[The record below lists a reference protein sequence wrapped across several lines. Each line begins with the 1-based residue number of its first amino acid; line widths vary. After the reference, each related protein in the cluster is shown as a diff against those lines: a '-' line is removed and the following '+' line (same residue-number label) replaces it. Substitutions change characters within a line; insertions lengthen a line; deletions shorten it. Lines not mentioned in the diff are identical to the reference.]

1 MDDFTILKPGE
12 RLRTIRKKL
21 GLTQEDLVGK
31 NMSKNYISMF
41 ENDKRPISIINAAY
55 LAETL
60 NNKARDMDIELD
72 LTASYFVKS
81 EEDLARERCLEW
93 LDNIKKENKNNKIR
107 IYRELYNIIY
117 LSSKY
122 ELEDILAEALERKG
136 KLLYRDGL
144 YPCAITHL
152 SQSLLYYSKAGDK
165 EKIKGVYMFIGKAY
179 FMDLNYK
186 MSIVYYNLAGL
197 IEKDEDILYYKA
209 LSYYKLRHF
218 QMAKKIIDNIMFR
231 DERVLKLI
239 HNIEKIVK

>member
-1 MDDFTILKPGE
+1 MDDFTILKPGQ
-12 RLRTIRKKL
+12 RLRAIRKKL

-41 ENDKRPISIINAAY
+41 ENGKRPISIINATY

-60 NNKARDMDIELD
+60 NNKAKDMDIELN

-81 EEDLARERCLEW
+81 EKDLARERCLDW

-107 IYRELYNIIY
+107 IYRDLYNIIY
-117 LSSKY
+117 LSNRY
-122 ELEDILAEALERKG
+122 GLEDILAEALEKKG
-136 KLLYRDGL
+136 KLLYTDRL
-144 YPCAITHL
+144 YPCSITHL
-152 SQSLLYYSKAGDK
+152 SQSLLYYCK
-165 EKIKGVYMFIGKAY
+165 EDNKKKMKSIYVLIGKAY

-197 IEKDEDILYYKA
+197 MGKDENILYYKA
-209 LSYYKLRHF
+209 LSYYKLGHS
-218 QMAKKIIDNIMFR
+218 QIALNIIDNIMFR

-239 HNIEKIVK
+239 HNIENNY